1 MKGLNTFSLK
11 WIAIISM
18 LLDHIGAVLFPW
30 CEWLRIIGRL
40 AFPIFAYLLVEGFFY
55 TKDLKKY
62 LIRLGIFALISEI
75 PFDLAFF
82 GCVFELSH
90 QNVFFELLVGMLM
103 LYFMVKSPG
112 KLQQAIIMIVT
123 MLVSDWLCMDY
134 GSWGILM
141 ILTFYLCRDKN
152 VIKASLIVLL
162 NIMMWQSGYLTQQFA
177 GLAMIPIIFHNRQLG
192 PKMKMFFYTFYPA
205 HLLILFLISMIM
217 YR

>member
-18 LLDHIGAVLFPW
+18 LIDHIGAVLFPW

-55 TKDLKKY
+55 TKDIKKY

-82 GCVFELSH
+82 GSVFAFGH

-112 KLQQAIIMIVT
+112 KMQQAVIMIVA

-141 ILTFYLCRDKN
+141 ILAFYLCRDK
-152 VIKASLIVLL
+152 KALKIALIVLL

-177 GLAMIPIIFHNRQLG
+177 GFAMIPIAFHNRQLG
-192 PKMKMFFYTFYPA
+192 PKMKMFFYAFYPA
-205 HLLILFLISMIM
+205 HLLVLFLISMIM